1 MPPRAVAA
9 EIAPTSGDL
18 ADAVLAASRVLVAV
32 AARSLAA
39 AGEDVTLVQYRA
51 LVVLGYNG
59 PQRIIDLAGEL
70 AVTSSTATRLV
81 ARLTRKN
88 LVRRSPSALDRRATV
103 VEITAEGRQ
112 VVEAVMARR
121 RTEMSRILRRVPA
134 EDRRAILSSLDALA
148 RAAGEAPERS
158 WTLGWGEPKRE
169 GSRDLP
175 DAPRSRR

>member
-1 MPPRAVAA
+1 MPPRAVTTDG
-9 EIAPTSGDL
+9 APTSRDL
-18 ADAVLAASRVLVAV
+18 TDAVLAASRVLIAVAV
-32 AARSLAA
+32 RSLAA

-103 VEITAEGRQ
+103 VEITTDGRH

-121 RTEMSRILRRVPA
+121 RAEMSKILRRVPA
-134 EDRRAILSSLDALA
+134 EDRRAILSSLDALT
-148 RAAGEAPERS
+148 RAAGEAPEQS
-158 WTLGWGEPKRE
+158 WTLGWGEPK
-169 GSRDLP
+169 GHGPTNSP
-175 DAPRSRR
+175 DMPRSRR